1 MLMKQK
7 YIKLSSTVG
16 VLTCL
21 LVVAVFILGKGAFK
35 GNYILAGILFSTLGF
50 SLSWFMKDEQSKI
63 RQILVNFG
71 CTGAILLGTYKILK
85 SSFLAEDILFLVLES
100 VLIMQVIISFNSY
113 SPRNFKSIQILSL
126 VTFMLFPL
134 FIDTLNW
141 RYLTVS
147 ILYFFIWGLIIKIQI
162 LSKNK
167 KLAFSAWPSYLIYL
181 LGLSLILA
189 STNILSKNIVFNVAP
204 VKGYFLKTKKFVTVS
219 TIFDL
224 QASLFDTIVTLVEK
238 SPENRKKI
246 MHNATSLFQESL
258 SIVEFEK
265 ANSVVGSFLAKHG
278 PANIPG
284 IHGTPGDDGLVDPLR
299 RPGAGLEPIGNEKGS
314 QQKKKKKRHGPANV
328 PGIHGTPGDDGLVDP
343 LRRPGAG
350 LEPIGNE
357 KDSEQ
362 KKKEKRTEPNKN
374 ENNESVSTLRK
385 FIDLKA
391 DLKNKIASGRI
402 RDKIASRDKTL
413 KTKIKTSLS
422 LNNIQRAT
430 TQKTMDQGIDSL
442 NKNIKAL
449 PLNDRAK
456 EQLDEMI
463 SNLKTWKLYSIYN
476 NLRNSLKD
484 NLRNADKNE
493 TVAGS
498 SKAYAKSQ
506 GLEKVFDFIR
516 KIEKAL
522 TASEISELYKKMES
536 IEDSLDRACPT
547 QKDDFKKNLDAIL
560 KAKME
565 LNLMSDTSKLDK
577 ELAGKDTSGDINKT
591 SNLSDRLKKILKK
604 YKTMLSA
611 PEIEEFLEAIKEFQ
625 RQIETNDEALK
636 FFENKNW
643 QEITNSKI
651 NMFDSKEREEI
662 KNTLNEGLLSKQDAK
677 KFIKSVD
684 DSPSQNQLDN
694 SRREREASEKIQSF
708 LRQGLITKDTASK
721 LDKHLL
727 NLSKIT
733 EAKDIVQKLAEKIKK
748 RSFGNRNKELEKTDK
763 LSILN
768 NKELKKDFDSLL
780 EKMISSSSKQE
791 IALLKKKLED
801 TLKKI
806 KPDEASSSEIKKI
819 KNKLNKLKEIKDKSL
834 LAETILP
841 LINNLNALKS
851 KAEED
856 ERQAIEEVVNSLE
869 QNYLKGETPNENLI
883 KKLEGIVDKAELA
896 SGSSSEKKP
905 SKEFDPALRSWQIVI
920 FPKKLVLIKGEKT
933 NLKVIGLYDNSII
946 KDLTGEVSWTF
957 ENFFIARIDSEGT
970 INAISTGQTK
980 AVAAYGSSKSYSV
993 EIIVLEPLTMK

>member
-299 RPGAGLEPIGNEKGS
+299 RPGAGLEPIGNEK
-314 QQKKKKKRHGPANV
+314 
-328 PGIHGTPGDDGLVDP
+328 
-343 LRRPGAG
+343 
-350 LEPIGNE
+350 
-357 KDSEQ
+357 DSEQ

-391 DLKNKIASGRI
+391 DLKNKIASDRI